1 MFRLTQLLMGVLV
14 LAFLFML
21 RPQVLGGTASYVT
34 VQQSDLE
41 PLLYEDDLAIVRR
54 HAEYQVGEL
63 VAVETLGGPYF
74 GRILGQEG
82 EVFQVRF
89 SGGLEPVDVPQ
100 KYLLGR
106 IWFNIGSIGRRISGS
121 ILEAFKLSAEAAP

>member
-1 MFRLTQLLMGVLV
+1 MFRLTQLLIGVLI

-21 RPQVLGGTASYVT
+21 RPPLLGGTASYVT

-54 HAEYQVGEL
+54 QDEYQVGEL
-63 VAVETLGGPYF
+63 VAVETRGGPYF
-74 GRILGQEG
+74 GRVLGQEG

-89 SGGLEPVDVPQ
+89 SAGAEPVDVSQ
-100 KYLLGR
+100 EYLLGR
-106 IWFNIGSIGRRISGS
+106 IWFNVGDFGRG
-121 ILEAFKLSAEAAP
+121 LSSTVLDQFNPFADTAN

>member
-1 MFRLTQLLMGVLV
+1 MFRLTQLLMGVLI

-21 RPQVLGGTASYVT
+21 RPPVLGGTASYVT

-54 HAEYQVGEL
+54 QDEYKVGEL

-89 SGGLEPVDVPQ
+89 VSGGEPVDVPQ
-100 KYLLGR
+100 EYLLGR
-106 IWFNIGSIGRRISGS
+106 IWFNIGDFGRGLSGAV
-121 ILEAFKLSAEAAP
+121 LDQFNPFAETAS

>member
-21 RPQVLGGTASYVT
+21 RPQLLGGTASYVT

-41 PLLYEDDLAIVRR
+41 PLLYADDLAIVRR
-54 HAEYQVGEL
+54 HAQYQVGEL

-74 GRILGQEG
+74 GRILSQEG
-82 EVFQVRF
+82 EIFQIRF
-89 SGGLEPVDVPQ
+89 AASEEPVAVSRE
-100 KYLLGR
+100 YLLGR
-106 IWFNIGSIGRRISGS
+106 IWFNIGSFGRSISGS
-121 ILEAFKLSAEAAP
+121 ILEAFKLSA

>member
-34 VQQSDLE
+34 VQQTNLE
-41 PLLYEDDLAIVRR
+41 PLLYEDDLAIVRQ

-82 EVFQVRF
+82 EIFQIRF
-89 SGGLEPVDVPQ
+89 AAGADPVAVSQ
-100 KYLLGR
+100 EYLLGR
-106 IWFNIGSIGRRISGS
+106 IWFNIGDFGRGLSNT
-121 ILEAFKLSAEAAP
+121 ILEAFKLSA

>member
-1 MFRLTQLLMGVLV
+1 MFRMTQLLMGMLI

-41 PLLYEDDLAIVRR
+41 PLLYEDDLAIVRQ
-54 HAEYQVGEL
+54 HAEYQIGEL

-82 EVFQVRF
+82 EIFQIRF
-89 SGGLEPVDVPQ
+89 AAGADPVAVSQ
-100 KYLLGR
+100 EYLLGS
-106 IWFNIGSIGRRISGS
+106 IWFNIGDFGRGLSNAV
-121 ILEAFKLSAEAAP
+121 LEAFKLSA

>member
-1 MFRLTQLLMGVLV
+1 MFRLTQLLIGVLI

-21 RPQVLGGTASYVT
+21 RPPVLGGTASYVT

-54 HAEYQVGEL
+54 QDEYQVGEL

-74 GRILGQEG
+74 GRVLGQEG

-89 SGGLEPVDVPQ
+89 SAGADPVDVSRE
-100 KYLLGR
+100 YLLGR
-106 IWFNIGSIGRRISGS
+106 IWFNVGDFGRG
-121 ILEAFKLSAEAAP
+121 LSNTVLDQFNPFAETAN

>member
-21 RPQVLGGTASYVT
+21 RPQVLGGSASYVT

-54 HAEYQVGEL
+54 KAEYQVGEL

-82 EVFQVRF
+82 EIFQIRF
-89 SGGLEPVDVPQ
+89 AAGTDPVAVPQ
-100 KYLLGR
+100 EYLLGR
-106 IWFNIGSIGRRISGS
+106 IWFNIGDFGRGLSNT
-121 ILEAFKLSAEAAP
+121 ILDKFDIFMEAAS

>member
-1 MFRLTQLLMGVLV
+1 MFRLTQLLIGVLI

-21 RPQVLGGTASYVT
+21 RPPVLGGTASYVT

-54 HAEYQVGEL
+54 QAEYQVGEL

-89 SGGLEPVDVPQ
+89 SAGAEPVDVPQ

-106 IWFNIGSIGRRISGS
+106 IWFNVGDFGRG
-121 ILEAFKLSAEAAP
+121 LSNTVLDQFNPFAETAN

>member
-14 LAFLFML
+14 LALLFML

-54 HAEYQVGEL
+54 QAEYQAGEL
-63 VAVETLGGPYF
+63 VAVETVGGPYF

-82 EVFQVRF
+82 EIFQIRF
-89 SGGLEPVDVPQ
+89 AASAEPVAVSQ
-100 KYLLGR
+100 EYVLGR
-106 IWFNIGSIGRRISGS
+106 IWFNIGDFGRRISGS
-121 ILEAFKLSAEAAP
+121 ILEAFKLSA

>member
-34 VQQSDLE
+34 VQQGDLE
-41 PLLYEDDLAIVRR
+41 PLLYQYDLAIVRQ
-54 HAEYQVGEL
+54 HAKYQVGEL

-74 GRILGQEG
+74 GPILSREG
-82 EVFQVRF
+82 EIFQIRF
-89 SGGLEPVDVPQ
+89 APGAEPVAVSRE
-100 KYLLGR
+100 YLLGR
-106 IWFNIGSIGRRISGS
+106 IWFNIGDFGRSLTGS
-121 ILEAFKLSAEAAP
+121 ILEAFKLSA